1 MGKITVNLVQL
12 KETIEHLQTAE
23 ETTRS
28 YADTLKEEN
37 LNILSEIQGGCTGR
51 VQDAYTSINKK
62 GDELQKEM
70 ANRLGGF
77 TNELMEFEELVRE
90 ADCKVKRKIEDYA
103 VGYEKTYNIESGFF
117 ESMWNGICNGVNSF
131 LNQTELGQLIRG
143 GLRRMS
149 DWGNN
154 AWEEVKEWYALEG
167 GKYLVNIAKGI
178 AAAATAIFAIMTAGP
193 AFFAVITAIAA
204 AIDLIN
210 SVVKIGSNIIAYC
223 NYNSDPAWAYRKGE
237 NQKLSMFWDDK
248 FAGDTG
254 LDKFMRGLGHGI
266 DCVKDVCD
274 VLTLTD
280 TTTKFVSR
288 FTGKETMFQKY
299 LGSGGRIDSFL
310 ISERSAVSEGS
321 RLRVFDVEHG
331 KWIKLESF
339 GEEAIDQRGRV
350 QTLNFSYKSKEIKG
364 LGHSLKGLKNTYQT
378 SNGELK
384 RGSQILKDMF
394 KSDMRE
400 WKISAGR
407 EINRI
412 KTMSFQQR
420 VGGLKTLTKNAAE
433 NYLEGSVNLKNITK
447 SIGQNLSKD
456 LGTNNFSKNQIRLKA
471 YLETTE
477 KAWKRTI
484 AKTAYVGA
492 QINNGVKT
500 VENSLKLLSGNL
512 TEFSQTT
519 KKLNEIL
526 KHIKILPEDFHIGK
540 ETTTYEN
547 LDYLLN

>member
-70 ANRLGGF
+70 ADRLGGF

-143 GLRRMS
+143 GLQRMS
-149 DWGNN
+149 DWANN

-178 AAAATAIFAIMTAGP
+178 ASAAAALFVIMTAGP
-193 AFFAVITAIAA
+193 AILAVIAAIAA

-210 SVVKIGSNIIAYC
+210 SVVKISSNMKAYC

-237 NQKLSMFWDDK
+237 NQKLSTLLEDK
-248 FAGDTG
+248 FSGDTK
-254 LDKFMRGLGHGI
+254 LDKFMRGFGHGI
-266 DCVKDVCD
+266 DCVKNVCD

-280 TTTKFVSR
+280 TTTKFASR

-310 ISERSAVSEGS
+310 ISEKNAVSEGS
-321 RLRVFDVEHG
+321 TFRVFDAKIG
-331 KWIKLESF
+331 RWKKLNES
-339 GEEAIDQRGRV
+339 GQEALDESGRV
-350 QTLNFSYKSKEIKG
+350 KTLNFSYKSNEIKG

-384 RGSQILKDMF
+384 KGSQILKEMF
-394 KSDMRE
+394 KSDVKE

-477 KAWKRTI
+477 KTWKRTI